1 MPNLDAA
8 HIAMNLAKLSTD
20 GIPVGPILLGCD
32 IPAQIVTPG
41 TTVRG
46 LLNMT
51 AIAVAR
57 LATQEG

>member
-1 MPNLDAA
+1 MGGGVLYCQYY
-8 HIAMNLAKLSTD
+8 T
-20 GIPVGPILLGCD
+20 VILCYVFGVLGCD

-51 AIAVAR
+51 AITVAR